1 MTAKS
6 KSGSAWI
13 LLLDYGPLLVFF
25 ATYKLMGSGLQGT
38 LAATLAFM
46 VAAVISIGAGL
57 AIVGRVSPMVWLS
70 TGLIIGFGAVTL
82 YLRDPR
88 FIQMKPTIIY
98 LLFAGTLFAGLVR
111 RRPMLR
117 WLFGPVFPG
126 LSDQGWL
133 KLSRNWAL
141 FFLALAGANEIMR
154 ATLSFDTWLTLKVW
168 GVSAISFVFAI
179 ANMPML
185 LRHGLEPRGPGR
197 GGRSCAGGCMRPES

>member
-1 MTAKS
+1 MTDKAKA
-6 KSGSAWI
+6 GSAWI
-13 LLLDYGPLLVFF
+13 LLLDYGPLLTFF

-46 VAAVISIGAGL
+46 VAAVISIAVGL
-57 AIVGRVSPMVWLS
+57 TVVGRVSPMVWLS
-70 TGLIIGFGAVTL
+70 TGLIVGFGAITL
-82 YLRDPR
+82 YLRDPK

-98 LLFAGTLFAGLVR
+98 LLFAGTLVVGLLR
-111 RRPMLR
+111 RKPMLK

-126 LSDQGWL
+126 LSEEGWL

-141 FFLALAGANEIMR
+141 FFLALAVANEAMR

-168 GVSAISFVFAI
+168 GVSVVSFLFAI

-185 LRHGLEPRGPGR
+185 LRHGLEPDDKARVAEQAPV
-197 GGRSCAGGCMRPES
+197 E

>member
-1 MTAKS
+1 MSARPKI
-6 KSGSAWI
+6 GSAWI
-13 LLLDYGPLLVFF
+13 LLLDYGPLLIFF
-25 ATYKLMGSGLQGT
+25 VTYKIAGSGLQGT

-46 VAAVISIGAGL
+46 VAAVASIVVGL
-57 AIVGRVSPMVWLS
+57 TLVGRVSPMVWLS
-70 TGLIIGFGAVTL
+70 TGLIVGFGAITL

-98 LLFAGTLFAGLVR
+98 LLFAGTLLAGLVR
-111 RRPMLR
+111 RKPMLR

-126 LSDQGWL
+126 LSDEGWL

-141 FFLALAGANEIMR
+141 FFLALAVANEVMR

-168 GVSAISFVFAI
+168 GVSVLSFIFAI

-185 LRHGLEPRGPGR
+185 LRHGLNPDDKAKVAEQAPV
-197 GGRSCAGGCMRPES
+197 E